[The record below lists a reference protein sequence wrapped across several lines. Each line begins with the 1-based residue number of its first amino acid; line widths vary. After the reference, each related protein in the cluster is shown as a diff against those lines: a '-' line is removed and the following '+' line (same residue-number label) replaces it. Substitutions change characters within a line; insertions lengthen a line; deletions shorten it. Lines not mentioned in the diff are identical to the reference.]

1 MGIQKTA
8 YQKTYE
14 LQTGVQDF
22 TVDFQGA
29 NRQFDW
35 IEISLVYDKSYKHL
49 TLYDSYNVECAAKTI
64 KSLEF
69 ANISE
74 QYSATNT
81 LKCDISNDLQKHLL
95 WKQFLAWHTRGCS
108 NAPVTDFINN
118 PVAQE
123 LLKEADYFSD
133 ESDER
138 LYIDLRQSRDY
149 TNELGK
155 PTRNNY
161 KMTITIE
168 TKNSLAKKMRLR
180 VWRYT
185 NGEYICM
192 LHDGSLKLKYKTY
205 TIKSQYEDLEA

>member
-35 IEISLVYDKSYKHL
+35 IEISLVYDKSDKHL
-49 TLYDSYNVECAAKTI
+49 TLYGSYNVECAAKMI

-81 LKCDISNDLQKHLL
+81 LKYDISN
-95 WKQFLAWHTRGCS
+95 
-108 NAPVTDFINN
+108 N
-118 PVAQE
+118 
-123 LLKEADYFSD
+123 
-133 ESDER
+133 
-138 LYIDLRQSRDY
+138 
-149 TNELGK
+149 
-155 PTRNNY
+155 
-161 KMTITIE
+161 
-168 TKNSLAKKMRLR
+168 
-180 VWRYT
+180 
-185 NGEYICM
+185 
-192 LHDGSLKLKYKTY
+192 
-205 TIKSQYEDLEA
+205 